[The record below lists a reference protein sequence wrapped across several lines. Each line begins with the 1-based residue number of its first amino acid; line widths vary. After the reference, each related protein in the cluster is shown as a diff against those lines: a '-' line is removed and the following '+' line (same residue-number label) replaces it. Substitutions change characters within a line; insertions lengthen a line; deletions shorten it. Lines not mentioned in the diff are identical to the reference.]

1 MRKALM
7 KQVVHWAALLV
18 LALPALSQ
26 AQSMEERLRTQL
38 RNTAQQLQQ
47 VQSQQAQ
54 LNAAKAAAET
64 ERDAAQREL
73 VSLRKEVETLRAR
86 SSKLEGDQ
94 ESVRRQAQAQVASSR
109 QQAAQVQTAYQTLER
124 QATALHSEATSLK
137 AQLEE
142 RNGEYL
148 ACVGKNQ
155 EMYQA
160 GRELLTAYE
169 AFGTGD
175 LLAVR
180 QPFSGRARV
189 LFDEK
194 AQEFGDRL
202 YSSQV
207 EAILQPE
214 QESASK

>member
-1 MRKALM
+1 MRTPLM
-7 KQVVHWAALLV
+7 KYAVNCAVL
-18 LALPALSQ
+18 LALAMPAISHS
-26 AQSMEERLRTQL
+26 QSMEERLRTQL
-38 RNTAQQLQQ
+38 RSTAQQLQQ

-54 LNAAKAAAET
+54 LNAAKAAAES

-73 VSLRKEVETLRAR
+73 TALRKEVETLRAR
-86 SSKLEGDQ
+86 ASKLEGDQ

-124 QATALHSEATSLK
+124 QASTLHSEATSLK
-137 AQLEE
+137 AQLET
-142 RNGEYL
+142 RNSEYL

-160 GRELLTAYE
+160 GRELLSAYE

-202 YSSQV
+202 YRSQV
-207 EAILQPE
+207 EAILQPD
-214 QESASK
+214 QEGADQ

>member
-1 MRKALM
+1 M